1 MQHQLPVQQ
10 HSHTYTAY
18 NNTHTRA
25 SCRPT
30 RYVVP
35 SRYTYVPHRGEV
47 NQPRRGRTP
56 QRRAFEQSGQQSLCV
71 SPCVLTYLWWI
82 TLHSYIDTILP
93 DLHLLQHHHVV
104 CPQDHDPRRA
114 AQPVPRS
121 QGPTGRHGLASTR
134 SHFSARRPVRP
145 TLPEYVEE
153 ALSRE
158 RTSANVRFRLRYVG
172 CNNSA
177 AVVAHQMRTL
187 LTLIPFA
194 LFSRLHPFSQLSCF

>member
-1 MQHQLPVQQ
+1 MPRIQW
-10 HSHTYTAY
+10 HTCTSPSRG
-18 NNTHTRA
+18 T

-30 RYVVP
+30 RYVVL

-71 SPCVLTYLWWI
+71 SPCVVTCLWWV
-82 TLHSYIDTILP
+82 TLNGFIDAILP

-121 QGPTGRHGLASTR
+121 QGPTGRHGRASTR
-134 SHFSARRPVRP
+134 SHLSARRPVRRRSGRTARGGRP
-145 TLPEYVEE
+145 IRRGLVGRRRVGRRAWPIR
-153 ALSRE
+153 RE
-158 RTSANVRFRLRYVG
+158 
-172 CNNSA
+172 
-177 AVVAHQMRTL
+177 
-187 LTLIPFA
+187 
-194 LFSRLHPFSQLSCF
+194 